1 MKVTEVSLNN
11 QKLVI
16 NFDGSLE
23 KVVINVDE
31 VLDWYRPLIATTPG
45 GVREPTDLETA
56 YQYLQD
62 MVETEDEFAV
72 FVQSGEGNL
81 PEEYFGGTPKYIF
94 RMESPSFYDGQIEIS
109 SSLEL
114 ASHHPIYVQTKHWD
128 ELSTIN

>member
-1 MKVTEVSLNN
+1 MKVTGVSLNDK
-11 QKLVI
+11 KLVI

-45 GVREPTDLETA
+45 GVREPTDLDTVFR
-56 YQYLQD
+56 YLQD
-62 MVETEDEFAV
+62 MVETGDEFAV
-72 FVQSGEGNL
+72 FIQSGEGNL
-81 PEEYFGGTPKYIF
+81 PKEYFGEDPKYIF
-94 RMESPSFYDGQIEIS
+94 RMESPYLYNGQIEIA